1 MKKILIRADDLG
13 YSEGINYGIAKSVRE
28 GIIKSVGIMTNM
40 PAAEQG
46 LKLLADIDVCYGQH
60 TNICI
65 GSVGDT
71 FFAAFSWVPLEV
83 CTSAAIISCILFE

>member
-46 LKLLADIDVCYGQH
+46 LKLLVDIDVCYGQH

-65 GSVGDT
+65 GK
-71 FFAAFSWVPLEV
+71 PLSDPKLIP
-83 CTSAAIISCILFE
+83 T